1 MSGPGVRRRVV
12 TQSAKWSPCTLL
24 LLENVGHCVCPPAAP
39 SLTCTSL
46 TRIQPRVLASAAV
59 HGEERRQTFMFS
71 L

>member
-24 LLENVGHCVCPPAAP
+24 LLENVGHCVCPPVAP

-46 TRIQPRVLASAAV
+46 TRIQPGPAAV
-59 HGEERRQTFMFS
+59 QGEERRQTFMFS